1 MRNVLSVL
9 TFGLLMTAQQSLGA
23 QIRPLNEQD
32 PQDFGFD
39 TNSIFEG
46 NARGWRFTAN
56 VDNITVTELGIHPV
70 TSGSYTL
77 TLWDY
82 ATQASLAQT
91 TIDNVTGN
99 SWNFASL
106 ASGVSLVA
114 GNDYLVMG
122 VGNTQGATYYFQN
135 NLPASWYPSGDISYV
150 EARYCNNCSANSFPS
165 NTLAGY
171 HYGVVDIGYTLA
183 TVPEPTSL
191 ALLMIGA
198 GFVGLRTRRARNRS
212 PQLQA

>member
-1 MRNVLSVL
+1 MKTLLRVFA
-9 TFGLLMTAQQSLGA
+9 FGLLMTAQQSVGA
-23 QIRPLNEQD
+23 QIRPLNEQN
-32 PQDFGFD
+32 PQDFGFA
-39 TNSIFEG
+39 TNSIFQG

-56 VDNITVTELGIHPV
+56 VENITVTELGIHPV

-82 ATQASLAQT
+82 VSQASLAQT

-99 SWNFASL
+99 TWNFASL
-106 ASGVSLVA
+106 ASGVSLVS
-114 GNDYLVMG
+114 GRDYLVMG
-122 VGNTQGATYYFQN
+122 IGNTQGAAYYFQN

-150 EARYCNNCSANSFPS
+150 ETRYCNTCSANTFPT

-183 TVPEPTSL
+183 TVPEPSSL
-191 ALLMIGA
+191 ALLMLGA
-198 GFVGLRTRRARNRS
+198 GFVALRARRARNRS
-212 PQLQA
+212 A